1 MDIYEDL
8 KKVAALPYRWDKLA
22 GSRIAISGGTGF
34 LGSALIGVFNI
45 RNALYNDDIRVVSL
59 SRSGKKRDDG
69 APNDYKS
76 CAQYIAADVTHP
88 VRIDGKV
95 DYVIHLA
102 SNTHPAQ
109 YALDPVGTITGNVL
123 GADNLLRLAAEKQ
136 AKRFLLAS
144 SVEIYGSCPPRPVD
158 ESYCGYIDCNTARAG
173 YNEAKRLSESLA
185 RSYESQYG
193 VDVAIVRLAR
203 CFGPDFTKKD
213 TKVMAQFL
221 RCAAAGQDIV
231 LKSQGTQ
238 RYSYCYYA
246 DAVSGMIAVLTDGK
260 SGEAYNVADDDEG
273 FSLRDF
279 AEYIALIAGCG
290 VREEFSHQ
298 PGSSAAVNALLDCG
312 KIKQLG
318 FRPLFTLRQALKK
331 TYEILVK
338 HNDDREGR

>member
-1 MDIYEDL
+1 
-8 KKVAALPYRWDKLA
+8 
-22 GSRIAISGGTGF
+22 
-34 LGSALIGVFNI
+34 
-45 RNALYNDDIRVVSL
+45 
-59 SRSGKKRDDG
+59 
-69 APNDYKS
+69 
-76 CAQYIAADVTHP
+76 
-88 VRIDGKV
+88 
-95 DYVIHLA
+95 
-102 SNTHPAQ
+102 
-109 YALDPVGTITGNVL
+109 
-123 GADNLLRLAAEKQ
+123 
-136 AKRFLLAS
+136 
-144 SVEIYGSCPPRPVD
+144 
-158 ESYCGYIDCNTARAG
+158 
-173 YNEAKRLSESLA
+173 
-185 RSYESQYG
+185 
-193 VDVAIVRLAR
+193 
-203 CFGPDFTKKD
+203 
-213 TKVMAQFL
+213 MAQFL
-221 RCAAAGQDIV
+221 RCAAEGQDIV

-298 PGSSAAVNALLDCG
+298 PGSSTAVNALLDCG